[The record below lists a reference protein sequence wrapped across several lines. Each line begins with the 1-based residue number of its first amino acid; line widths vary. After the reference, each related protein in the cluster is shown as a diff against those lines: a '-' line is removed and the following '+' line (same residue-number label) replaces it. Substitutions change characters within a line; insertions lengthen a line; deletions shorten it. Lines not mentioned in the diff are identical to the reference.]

1 METKTAKTMTKEYTP
16 TQKAVMDAIKVMV
29 VAVVTSG
36 RDTDKVLRDAADMIL
51 HEHGIDRNDLIE
63 HTSRITP

>member
-1 METKTAKTMTKEYTP
+1 
-16 TQKAVMDAIKVMV
+16 